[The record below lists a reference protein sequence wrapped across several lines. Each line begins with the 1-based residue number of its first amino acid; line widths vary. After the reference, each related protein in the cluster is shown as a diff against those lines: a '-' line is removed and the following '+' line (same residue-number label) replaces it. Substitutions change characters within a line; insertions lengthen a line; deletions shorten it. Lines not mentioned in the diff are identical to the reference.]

1 MRKTVPVI
9 GMACSACSAN
19 VENKLNSIE
28 GINEASVNLV
38 GRTAL
43 IDFDPSRVSL
53 QEIKK
58 QISDIGYDLVID
70 DHRSVQEIEDR
81 EWKLLRRKTIL
92 SWLFAVTVMCL
103 SMGMINVGGRD
114 AANQLSLAFAL
125 ASVVA
130 ASSMLLPSSS

>member
-1 MRKTVPVI
+1 MKKTLPVI

-28 GINEASVNLV
+28 GVNEASVNLV

-53 QEIKK
+53 LELKK

-70 DHRSVQEIEDR
+70 EQQCVEQIESRSSQR
-81 EWKLLRRKTIL
+81 
-92 SWLFAVTVMCL
+92 M
-103 SMGMINVGGRD
+103 
-114 AANQLSLAFAL
+114 
-125 ASVVA
+125 
-130 ASSMLLPSSS
+130 PSA